1 MLAAALIVFREVL
14 ESALIVSIVL
24 SAARGLQ
31 GRAQWVGGG
40 VLGGL
45 LGAGLVAFF
54 AGEISSAV
62 SGMGLELFNAV
73 VLALAVVMLGWH
85 NIWMASH
92 GREMALHAGEIGRAV
107 HDGKRPAYALAI
119 VCGVAV
125 LREGSETVLFMSGI
139 MASGN
144 DSMWLVA
151 AGGLRGVVA
160 GIAIGVVLYFGL
172 MRLHIARLFKVS
184 GGMILLLAA
193 GLAAQCAGF
202 LVQADLLPSLGN
214 RIWDS
219 SNILSESSVLGK
231 VLHTLVGYIAQP
243 EGIQIVFYVVTFGVI
258 ATGMKVFAPQRAPA
272 KVNAG

>member
-1 MLAAALIVFREVL
+1 MLAAAIIVFREVL

-24 SAARGLQ
+24 SAARGLPN
-31 GRAQWVGGG
+31 RLQWVGGG

-45 LGAGLVAFF
+45 FGAVVVAMF
-54 AGEISSAV
+54 ASEISSAV
-62 SGMGLELFNAV
+62 SGMGLELFNAS
-73 VLALAVVMLGWH
+73 VLGLAVLMLGWH
-85 NIWMASH
+85 NIWMARH
-92 GREMALHAGEIGRAV
+92 GREMAIHAGEIGRAV

-125 LREGSETVLFMSGI
+125 LREGSETVLFMYGI

-151 AGGLRGVVA
+151 TGGFLGVVT
-160 GIAIGVVLYFGL
+160 GIAVGVVLYFGL
-172 MRLHIARLFKVS
+172 MRIHIARLFKVS
-184 GGMILLLAA
+184 GAMILMLAA

-243 EGIQIVFYVVTFGVI
+243 EGIQIVFYLATLVVIG
-258 ATGMKVFAPQRAPA
+258 AGMKLLSPA
-272 KVNAG
+272 SKQLKTNAS